1 MHSVWAGG
9 VKEAR
14 VPRDAVSTLA
24 SHMHIVWP
32 AVRRVTTLNS
42 PDPQHHRA
50 LLQNMQVS
58 AFLEALGRSFSYI

>member
-24 SHMHIVWP
+24 SQMHIVWP
-32 AVRRVTTLNS
+32 AVPRVTTLNS
-42 PDPQHHRA
+42 PD
-50 LLQNMQVS
+50 
-58 AFLEALGRSFSYI
+58 